1 MTSTPRG
8 LHESLITDRLA
19 SQLARDRASHHL
31 SITDEALSGAD
42 APERLASHVEA
53 VIRRAILDLGVED
66 RAAVGTREMVRNHQ
80 DPSLETRGNGRVA
93 ASPPSTKHHLRFSW

>member
-1 MTSTPRG
+1 MTSTPQG
-8 LHESLITDRLA
+8 LHESIITDRLA

-53 VIRRAILDLGVED
+53 VIRREITCA
-66 RAAVGTREMVRNHQ
+66 
-80 DPSLETRGNGRVA
+80 
-93 ASPPSTKHHLRFSW
+93 